1 MHAIIDINYIT
12 TFLTHRCYVAI
23 VAFVSLSDHALAI
36 AKAIVNERA
45 KEKEIRFSK
54 RREAHKNPSE
64 ESERVKGE
72 NIYRPIEKDEKV
84 EIRRKRSE

>member
-1 MHAIIDINYIT
+1 MHSHIP
-12 TFLTHRCYVAI
+12 
-23 VAFVSLSDHALAI
+23 I

-45 KEKEIRFSK
+45 KEKEVRLSKGRDAYKNRF
-54 RREAHKNPSE
+54 E

-84 EIRRKRSE
+84 EIRRKRS

>member
-1 MHAIIDINYIT
+1 MHSHIP
-12 TFLTHRCYVAI
+12 
-23 VAFVSLSDHALAI
+23 I

-45 KEKEIRFSK
+45 QEKEIRFSK

-72 NIYRPIEKDEKV
+72 NIYRPIEKV
-84 EIRRKRSE
+84 EI

>member
-1 MHAIIDINYIT
+1 MRSHIP
-12 TFLTHRCYVAI
+12 
-23 VAFVSLSDHALAI
+23 I
-36 AKAIVNERA
+36 ANAIVNERA
-45 KEKEIRFSK
+45 KEKEIRLSK
-54 RREAHKNPSE
+54 RREAYKNRCE